1 VKGFGML
8 ALVFLLSKCGC
19 QDFDRLFTAWSFML
33 IKKFKNNEKKMR
45 PTLVFGNRF
54 PIRLRTAFFEF
65 S

>member
-8 ALVFLLSKCGC
+8 ALVFLLSKCDC
-19 QDFDRLFTAWSFML
+19 QDFDRLFTVWSFLL

-54 PIRLRTAFFEF
+54 PIRLRTAVFEF